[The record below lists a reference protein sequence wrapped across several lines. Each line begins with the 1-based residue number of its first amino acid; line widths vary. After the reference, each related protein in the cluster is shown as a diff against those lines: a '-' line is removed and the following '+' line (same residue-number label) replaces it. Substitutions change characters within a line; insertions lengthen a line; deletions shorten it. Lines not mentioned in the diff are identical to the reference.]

1 MVPDMAAWG
10 EESGH
15 IEVTERDEA
24 GRDRRTCGAAIALV
38 HRWTQPGAATA
49 AHLRLLR
56 PSLALVEQA
65 MAAETEAARG
75 PEAERIALAGI
86 SDFLGRRS

>member
-1 MVPDMAAWG
+1 M
-10 EESGH
+10 
-15 IEVTERDEA
+15 
-24 GRDRRTCGAAIALV
+24 

-86 SDFLGRRS
+86 SQFLGRRP